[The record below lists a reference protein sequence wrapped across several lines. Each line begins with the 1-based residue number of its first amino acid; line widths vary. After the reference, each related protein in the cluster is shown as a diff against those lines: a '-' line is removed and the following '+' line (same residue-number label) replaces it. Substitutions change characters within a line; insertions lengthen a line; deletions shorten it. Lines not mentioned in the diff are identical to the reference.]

1 MVAVF
6 VVQFP
11 GLSSQVRCPSWE
23 DHAKDNTKF
32 KWNTHKLRPYCISL
46 PPPPGCQSGCAHLVS
61 LLCERMFPC
70 SHPAEF
76 ALPPYYLIFY
86 DIFTPLLLSYFFF
99 TFLFFHLGFLRT
111 LFLRY
116 QGCPL
121 RTFLV
126 ADVELRL
133 LCGLLLRCPPLRSS
147 RAGSLSSVSPAFVGG
162 VLQALLHTGI
172 LWECVIG
179 FCLFWIVEGCLSGAW
194 GILSLFPIT
203 ENGSEHLSGCR
214 CLCGALATRYLLL
227 GCWMMEL
234 LPRLIIISRSEGL
247 HSHMRLGC
255 SAYLMKF
262 G

>member
-1 MVAVF
+1 MFNFRVYHARYALLAGKTTRKTILNLNGTHTNSGPTVFLCHHPLVA
-6 VVQFP
+6 
-11 GLSSQVRCPSWE
+11 SQVVRFLSACCASECFLAP
-23 DHAKDNTKF
+23 T
-32 KWNTHKLRPYCISL
+32 LQSL
-46 PPPPGCQSGCAHLVS
+46 PS
-61 LLCERMFPC
+61 LLIILF
-70 SHPAEF
+70 F
-76 ALPPYYLIFY
+76 LWYFY
-86 DIFTPLLLSYFFF
+86 SVI
-99 TFLFFHLGFLRT
+99 TFLFLFYFSFFHLSFLRT

-121 RTFLV
+121 RIFLI

-133 LCGLLLRCPPLRSS
+133 LCGLLLRCPPLCFS

-179 FCLFWIVEGCLSGAW
+179 FCLFWIIEGCLSCAW

-203 ENGSEHLSGCR
+203 ENSSEHLSGCR
-214 CLCGALATRYLLL
+214 CLCGALVTRYLLL

-262 G
+262 GE